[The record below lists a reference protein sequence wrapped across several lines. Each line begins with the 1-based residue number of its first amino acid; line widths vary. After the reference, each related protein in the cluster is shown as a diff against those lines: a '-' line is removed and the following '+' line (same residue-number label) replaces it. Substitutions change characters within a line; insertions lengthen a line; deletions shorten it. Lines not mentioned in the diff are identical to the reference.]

1 VLARDAGG
9 AQVEVTAEVVR
20 VRTVGADT
28 GAALAGGRA
37 GEVYTVFVLNC
48 SGGGV
53 VWEVNR
59 RYSEFAELHQKL
71 LASLPSAKGQAS
83 RARAALTAR
92 MPRKVYFGSNSPQVV
107 AERHVMLT
115 SYVCTVQRVLNQQ
128 SSEQSPEILTSE
140 ILTTPSESSWVNAC
154 CDAWLLFCAVPS
166 TAFAAAALVRSPRR
180 GLSTGGMQSVQKGTV
195 RGVLRRGTS
204 QERKA
209 KKKVEVEEGRRQV
222 SSCIIS
228 CICMYVCTYV
238 CMFVGM
244 YVRMYG
250 CMYVCL
256 YVCMYICIHVC
267 MYVCMNVFTAVCVYT
282 KLYVCM
288 YIQLW
293 TNLSSTLRF
302 CKQAGRIASYFF

>member
-1 VLARDAGG
+1 MLARDAGG
-9 AQVEVTAEVVR
+9 AQVKVTAEVVR
-20 VRTVGADT
+20 VRTVGSDT
-28 GAALAGGRA
+28 GAVLAGGRA

-115 SYVCTVQRVLNQQ
+115 SYVSTVQRVLNQQ
-128 SSEQSPEILTSE
+128 SCEQSSEILTSK
-140 ILTTPSESSWVNAC
+140 ILATPSESSWVNAC

-166 TAFAAAALVRSPRR
+166 TVFAAAVQVRSPRR

-195 RGVLRRGTS
+195 RGVLRRGVLRRTARGTS

-244 YVRMYG
+244 YV
-250 CMYVCL
+250 CM
-256 YVCMYICIHVC
+256 
-267 MYVCMNVFTAVCVYT
+267 
-282 KLYVCM
+282 
-288 YIQLW
+288 
-293 TNLSSTLRF
+293 
-302 CKQAGRIASYFF
+302 